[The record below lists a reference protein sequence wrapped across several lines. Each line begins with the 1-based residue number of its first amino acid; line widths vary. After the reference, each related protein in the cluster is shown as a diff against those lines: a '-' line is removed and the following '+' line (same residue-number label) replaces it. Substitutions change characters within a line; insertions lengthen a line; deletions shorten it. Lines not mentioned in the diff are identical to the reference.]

1 MFLEERK
8 NSEINT
14 MKSPL
19 YLINKRFNNLS
30 KSEQRVAE
38 FVQKHLD
45 EAVLL
50 TTQGLAS
57 RCKTSDATVI
67 RFYRSLGYTTFN
79 EFKTALVPE
88 LFHSGESVLKG
99 IGEKDKPETIKET
112 FLYNI
117 HQQIDSSVIN
127 LDFKTLK
134 LIATQII
141 KANRII
147 IIGMG
152 GAAGVAYIFNDS
164 LGGLGLFSNYL
175 NDRSII
181 QNIIPTLTST
191 DVVIG
196 ISHSGETEEIVSS
209 LRVAHEYGSVTIALT
224 NFSPSPLTAHSK
236 YTLLTSVPNNLL
248 GSFSCQSR
256 ISQLT
261 LLELVLIEIK
271 KQLSK
276 KSS

>member
-1 MFLEERK
+1 
-8 NSEINT
+8 

-30 KSEQRVAE
+30 KSEKRVAE

-50 TTQGLAS
+50 TTQGIAK
-57 RCKTSDATVI
+57 RCETSDTTVI
-67 RFYRSLGYTTFN
+67 RFCRSLGYKTFN

-88 LFHSGESVLKG
+88 LLHSGESILKG

-112 FLYNI
+112 FLHNI

-127 LDFKTLK
+127 IDFKTLK
-134 LIATQII
+134 LIAKQII
-141 KANRII
+141 NANRIM
-147 IIGMG
+147 IIGIG
-152 GAAGVAYIFNDS
+152 GAAGVAYILNDS
-164 LGGLGLFSNYL
+164 LGGLGIHSNYL

-181 QNIIPTLTST
+181 QNIIPTLSTT

-196 ISHSGETEEIVSS
+196 ISHSGETEEIIS
-209 LRVAHEYGSVTIALT
+209 AIKTANEYGTVTIALT
-224 NFSPSPLTAHSK
+224 NFSPSPLTNYSK
-236 YTLLTSVPNNLL
+236 HTLLTSVPNNLL

-271 KQLSK
+271 KQLSQSEK
-276 KSS
+276 